1 MKGNYEPDNFTEN
14 DVLTAL
20 DNAGLKHGRGG
31 GRYILSQC
39 PLHDDKHES
48 AQIYTDDWFVKCHA
62 GCEGG
67 RFHITKAFP
76 ELRPARGQGVAR
88 TFRSNERKRSVPV
101 TERKYTK
108 VDLMEYWKSLPEIP
122 ADHYFKNIPIE
133 YLNDLGWRWDAE
145 HQRYF
150 IPYFS
155 RSKTSIPFAQWR
167 NLKGDIRFNFWKDAK
182 PTIYGT
188 WNLWP
193 GEKLFLVEGTSDAAV
208 LEHCAIPWIA
218 APSAASGELVKQMAT
233 WCKENDVELVYAGDN
248 DAAGEKLREAL
259 DQVTSYRVRQ
269 PRQPN
274 KDWGDMFEAEGI
286 KSVINWCH
294 VELFPGEEVPFP
306 EIEPGY
312 QPPEENVASDI
323 DATTKEEKTDVQKV
337 LDVFPDAKVLEVVG
351 EKEQTKTPTV
361 PPPPF

>member
-20 DNAGLKHGRGG
+20 DNANLKHGRGG

-39 PLHDDKHES
+39 PLHEDKHES

-67 RFHITKAFP
+67 RFHITKAFAS
-76 ELRPARGQGVAR
+76 LRPQSRDGGTRVYQPPKR
-88 TFRSNERKRSVPV
+88 ERVNKV
-101 TERKYTK
+101 TERQYTK
-108 VDLMEYWKSLPEIP
+108 VDLMDFWKSLPEIP
-122 ADHYFKNIPIE
+122 EDHYFKDVPIDE
-133 YLNDLGWRWDAE
+133 LNTMGWRWDAAGN
-145 HQRYF
+145 RYF

-155 RSKTSIPFAQWR
+155 RSRTSIPFAQWR
-167 NLKGDIRFNFWKDAK
+167 NLEGKVRFNFWKDAK

-188 WNLWP
+188 WNLHP
-193 GEKLFLVEGTSDAAV
+193 GEKLFLVEGCSDAAV
-208 LEHCAIPWIA
+208 LDHCGIPWIA
-218 APSAASGELVKQMAT
+218 APSAASGELVKQMAG

-248 DAAGEKLREAL
+248 DAAGDKLREAL
-259 DQVTSYRVRQ
+259 DEVISYRVKQ

-294 VELFPGEEVPFP
+294 SELYPAAAPPFP
-306 EIEPGY
+306 EIEPAY
-312 QPPEENVASDI
+312 KKDPEGWD
-323 DATTKEEKTDVQKV
+323 KMTDVEKV
-337 LDVFPDAKVLEVVG
+337 QAIIPGSVELKVVG
-351 EKEQTKTPTV
+351 GDDRKKQSKL
-361 PPPPF
+361 PPQSSPLPF

>member
-1 MKGNYEPDNFTEN
+1 M
-14 DVLTAL
+14 
-20 DNAGLKHGRGG
+20 
-31 GRYILSQC
+31 
-39 PLHDDKHES
+39 
-48 AQIYTDDWFVKCHA
+48 
-62 GCEGG
+62 
-67 RFHITKAFP
+67 
-76 ELRPARGQGVAR
+76 
-88 TFRSNERKRSVPV
+88 